1 MVFRRISMRTI
12 GFSLPL
18 IASAA
23 LLAACGSSSTP
34 AAAPTSAPPPAATS
48 AAAGSSASTS
58 AITLKTANGSAGIWL
73 TDQTGRTLYLYTV
86 DKGTTSA
93 CYGACAKLWPPLTAT
108 GSVSVSGD
116 ASATEIGSTT
126 RTDGSKQVTYGGH
139 PLYYFAGDTAPGQ
152 TKGQGLQKV
161 WYLIG
166 PVGNVMK

>member
-1 MVFRRISMRTI
+1 MLRRISLRKI

-18 IASAA
+18 VATAV
-23 LLAACGSSSTP
+23 LVAACGGGGTT
-34 AAAPTSAPPPAATS
+34 AAAPATPAPATS
-48 AAAGSSASTS
+48 AAASSGSAS
-58 AITLKTANGSAGIWL
+58 AVTLKTDNGSAGIWL

-93 CYGACAKLWPPLTAT
+93 CYGACATTWPPLTST
-108 GSVSVSGD
+108 GNVAVAGD

-139 PLYYFAGDTAPGQ
+139 PLYYFAGDSAPGQ
-152 TKGQGLQKV
+152 TKGQGLMGV
-161 WYLIG
+161 WFLIG